1 MEISKIVTLLTQF
14 DNIEQLRTQATL
26 LEYRGGGGSE
36 SWNCKAEDDFWYV
49 VKCRNN
55 PQDRSC
61 APRLKVVTTELICSR
76 LGQLF
81 VPPIC
86 PFGCIIDIPESLA
99 SAVVYSDGERPSAG
113 PSFGSRLVKGVVDTK
128 YSGIINLVPPEQAA
142 RVIVFQTW
150 LQGQDTAAL
159 VSDDGNGRMYLSIDH
174 GYYLTGPQ
182 WDETVLTTQ
191 PTVSLVLPPRFQE
204 LAKLEDAQ
212 LFRGV
217 LDELINLSEMEII
230 KSLAGIPQEWGA
242 SVEFR
247 AKLTDFVLKRRSLVE
262 QAVSILWRGAA

>member
-1 MEISKIVTLLTQF
+1 MEISQIVTLLTQF
-14 DNIEQLRTQATL
+14 DNDEQHRTQATL

-36 SWNCKAEDDFWYV
+36 SWNCKAEDGFRYV

-81 VPPIC
+81 IPPIC
-86 PFGCIIDIPESLA
+86 PFGCIIDIPEALA
-99 SAVVYSDGERPSAG
+99 SAVAYPNGERPSAG
-113 PSFGSRLVKGVVDTK
+113 PSFGSRLVNGVVDTK
-128 YSGIINLVPPEQAA
+128 YSGTINLVPPTQAA

-150 LQGQDTAAL
+150 LGDQDTATL

-174 GYYLTGPQ
+174 GYYLTGSQ
-182 WDETVLTTQ
+182 WEESIFATQ
-191 PTVSLVLPPRFQE
+191 PTMSLVLPPRFQE
-204 LAKLEDAQ
+204 LVKLEDVQ
-212 LFRGV
+212 LFQGI
-217 LDELINLSEMEII
+217 LDELINLPEMEII
-230 KSLAGIPQEWGA
+230 KSFTDIPQEWGA

-262 QAVSILWRGAA
+262 QTASILWRGAA